1 MIIMIMNVTL
11 KAGLSK
17 YKLGK
22 LTHFSNQNLESSL
35 TFLIPIWQVNHLTFH
50 NHVVRKELFLI
61 MHVLGVC
68 LYIPILNTSV
78 Y

>member
-22 LTHFSNQNLESSL
+22 LTHFPNQNLESSL
-35 TFLIPIWQVNHLTFH
+35 TFLIPIWQVH
-50 NHVVRKELFLI
+50 
-61 MHVLGVC
+61 
-68 LYIPILNTSV
+68 
-78 Y
+78 